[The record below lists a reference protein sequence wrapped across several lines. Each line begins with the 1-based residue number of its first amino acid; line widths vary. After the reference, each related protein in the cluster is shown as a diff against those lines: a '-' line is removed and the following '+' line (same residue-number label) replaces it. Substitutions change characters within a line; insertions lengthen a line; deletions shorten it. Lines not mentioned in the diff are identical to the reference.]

1 MKHFVF
7 LVVIFSFGYS
17 FTFVSPNTVRH
28 GLCDNECNQIA
39 SNKTRQEGKDFNR
52 EYFNKCVNAC
62 MEYQDYHN
70 LK

>member
-17 FTFVSPNTVRH
+17 FTFVSPNAIRH

-39 SNKTRQEGKDFNR
+39 SNKARQEGKDFNR

-62 MEYQDYHN
+62 MKYQDYHN

>member
-17 FTFVSPNTVRH
+17 FTFVSPNAIRH
-28 GLCDNECNQIA
+28 SFCDNECNQIT
-39 SNKTRQEGKDFNR
+39 SNKARQYRKDFNR

-62 MEYQDYHN
+62 IKYQDYHN